1 VKVLRLWLL
10 VVLAVLLPIRGAM
23 AAAMLCPPAGTSVP
37 AELRASEHEAHHGHE
52 QAGGHP
58 MHHQEAAAHHDA
70 SPAPDHDQCN
80 LCSAFCSLTPL
91 PSAMPGVPPPLEVSA
106 ASFPDFAAPAPSFV
120 CGGQER
126 PPRSI

>member
-1 VKVLRLWLL
+1 MKVLRLWLL

-23 AAAMLCPPAGTSVP
+23 AAAMLCPPVGAAMP
-37 AELRASEHEAHHGHE
+37 AELRASGHEAHHGHE
-52 QAGGHP
+52 QAGGQA
-58 MHHQEAAAHHDA
+58 MHHHEAAAHHDE

-106 ASFPDFAAPAPSFV
+106 ASVPDFAAPAPSFV

-126 PPRSI
+126 PPLSI

>member
-1 VKVLRLWLL
+1 VKLLRLCLL
-10 VVLAVLLPIRGAM
+10 VVLAALLPIRGAM
-23 AAAMLCPPAGTSVP
+23 AAAMLCPPAGTSLP
-37 AELRASEHEAHHGHE
+37 AELRASGHEAHHG
-52 QAGGHP
+52 QAQPDEHS
-58 MHHQEAAAHHDA
+58 MHHHEGTARHDA

-106 ASFPDFAAPAPSFV
+106 ASFPDVAAPAPSFV